1 VFSCIVASFFR
12 CRNPLSPTFLFLSEG
27 QQPLFSW
34 SVTHHPV
41 SGISASQ
48 GTSSAYWPRR
58 LITVIWSHTCQLVI
72 SFITTVTFHYSF
84 FLPLQAQNSS
94 FPQILSLIMSKT
106 LTLPINFLFFLYQS
120 TVLSSHAVDGHQMYS
135 RGSVVGKTST
145 VGREI
150 SPTFPLIFT
159 RGQQVRNLV
168 SFSTAP

>member
-58 LITVIWSHTCQLVI
+58 LITVIWSHTSARHFLHHHC
-72 SFITTVTFHYSF
+72 H
-84 FLPLQAQNSS
+84 LPLLLLSS
-94 FPQILSLIMSKT
+94 TPGSKLIFSTNPFLNYVQDLNFTHKLS
-106 LTLPINFLFFLYQS
+106 FLF
-120 TVLSSHAVDGHQMYS
+120 
-135 RGSVVGKTST
+135 
-145 VGREI
+145 I
-150 SPTFPLIFT
+150 SIY
-159 RGQQVRNLV
+159 R
-168 SFSTAP
+168 A